1 MSEKSSKR
9 KASDDLEYRP
19 PRMRKLS
26 SDVVIKDEPVYHDES
41 PSKSKDDDH
50 LDQTMDTSELELE
63 EKVDTKPEWVEDN
76 TVPAGWKRRIFENN
90 AMFHFN
96 IPGVL
101 APDGN
106 QYRSRQNALRVLIKK
121 QADPELL
128 SELSDCL
135 AHEGWEEHELLP
147 EGWRLR
153 KQKKEFHR
161 TKIEFL
167 NHKAEMFKSLKE
179 TVEYMENNY
188 EAEAV
193 SSFQSLVE
201 LSSVEMRV
209 EGYDWRPH
217 DSVPPG
223 WQMRLT
229 EGPRVNKEF
238 FLSPDGKMFATRT
251 VALQHMIREEY
262 HETEVELMRAKLVEH
277 ENWQTCPDLPAGWI
291 MKDAGNFTLLT
302 SEGDTLESWCSA
314 MEYIKA
320 SQSYTHG
327 DEERLRKAME
337 EKSKEK
343 RLEGYEWEEDDTVP
357 PGWRSRRAQS
367 KTEKQYFLSPQ
378 GLSFASRFVAYQ
390 HMVRE
395 EFPTAET
402 QEMRQCL
409 YHENWEDSPLLPEQW
424 KFKKSSTKTE
434 VHFLTEEGEF
444 LRNFKIARKRI
455 TGQLP
460 ECLDS
465 FDAFQQNQSE
475 EKRLE
480 GYEWEEDDT
489 VPPGW
494 RSRRAQSKTEKQ
506 YFLSPQG
513 LSFASRFVAYQHMV
527 KEGFP
532 VAETQEMRQ
541 CLCHEDWE
549 DNPLLPDQWKFKRST
564 SRTEVHFLTD
574 EGKFLRNFKIAREL
588 VTVHLPDCLE
598 NFDAFQQHESVR
610 RRTFG
615 YDWTEDDP
623 TVPEGWMIR
632 VNEGRTRRTFLLSPE
647 GVQYQSRRLALHSAV
662 AENKDFQLIESLRSL
677 LHHEGYESSELLPA
691 NWFYQYVSENAYH
704 IVRETGDTFESFI
717 SALDFMRSNLFYSE
731 EDISNME
738 KFAELKK
745 IEKRQNR
752 EDFHSDPSLPE
763 NWRTKEIVNKRGR
776 KINFYISPDGLN
788 KFACRRLALIH
799 MITNNFPL
807 ADIGKM
813 RSTMGLEGFE
823 ESHLLPLNWL
833 IKYKPGPPSH
843 SVHILTDC
851 GVEFKSFS
859 MASEMMMNDP
869 NYTEEDVVN
878 LNKYL
883 ELQAQSRRQKYSWS
897 SDSQLPPG
905 WKFRIAPGSKR
916 VLFFLSPDG
925 VMIQGRLRSCI
936 HLLRAGH
943 TEAAD
948 TFKRLLVR
956 LEAWRESEHI
966 PSGWLFK
973 EIRNSGRKGGHFGY
987 LFLTREGERYEGCR
1001 LASDHIRSQPGY
1013 TQQDLDSLHRLVPSR
1028 QAQRLNEVEEVKIEV
1043 KEETMEVLDDKREV
1057 LKEKVEVKEEKMEVI
1072 QEEKLEVK
1080 EEKMEVIQEEKHEVT
1095 EERQE
1100 RKVKQKDDWAEDNS
1114 IPASWRSKLIGSKK
1128 KVFLSPDGRQFQ
1140 SRRTALA
1147 HLLDIAD
1154 TVGEIQTMRRG
1165 LASEGWREE
1174 GYLPPNWWYRYNSGR
1189 ATFITSRANL
1199 LQSMKEAASYIHQHE
1214 PNYAKMFAKFEKQI
1228 KKSQ

>member
-395 EFPTAET
+395 
-402 QEMRQCL
+402 
-409 YHENWEDSPLLPEQW
+409 
-424 KFKKSSTKTE
+424 
-434 VHFLTEEGEF
+434 
-444 LRNFKIARKRI
+444 
-455 TGQLP
+455 
-460 ECLDS
+460 
-465 FDAFQQNQSE
+465 
-475 EKRLE
+475 
-480 GYEWEEDDT
+480 
-489 VPPGW
+489 
-494 RSRRAQSKTEKQ
+494 
-506 YFLSPQG
+506 
-513 LSFASRFVAYQHMV
+513 
-527 KEGFP
+527 GFP

-662 AENKDFQLIESLRSL
+662 AENKDFQLVESLRSL

-973 EIRNSGRKGGHFGY
+973 EIRNTSRKGGHFGY

-1028 QAQRLNEVEEVKIEV
+1028 QAQRLSEVEEVKIEV

-1072 QEEKLEVK
+1072 K
-1080 EEKMEVIQEEKHEVT
+1080 EEKHEVT
-1095 EERQE
+1095 GERQE

-1140 SRRTALA
+1140 SRRTALV

-1189 ATFITSRANL
+1189 ASFITSRANL
-1199 LQSMKEAASYIHQHE
+1199 LQSMKEAASYIQQHE
-1214 PNYAKMFAKFEKQI
+1214 PTYAKMFAKFEKQI